1 MTELSADH
9 KALANYRPTHRV
21 RFVTAASLFDGHDAA
36 INIMRRILQGMGV
49 EVVHLGH
56 NRSVDEVVTAALQE
70 DVQGIA
76 ISSYQGGHVEYF
88 KYMVDLLRARG
99 GAHIQVFGG
108 GGGVIVPPEIRVLH
122 DYGVARIFSPED
134 GQRMGLAGMIG
145 EMVMRCDK
153 DLSGLAPTTLAAIQ
167 GHGQDNWRALA
178 QLITALESNN
188 ADAQLLTAMRKAAAN
203 TTVPV
208 LGITGT
214 GGAGK
219 SSLTDELI
227 RRLRLDQGDRLHVAV
242 ISIDP
247 SRRKSGGALLGDRI
261 RMNAIGPWATTQVT
275 SVGPRVFMRSLA
287 TRDFGS
293 EISACLPDV
302 IAAAKCAGFDLVIV
316 ETSGIG
322 QGDAA
327 IVPHVDVPMYVMTP
341 EFGAASQLEKIDML
355 DFAEFVAI
363 NKFDRKGA
371 LDALRD
377 VAKQVQ
383 RNKEAFTTPADQMP
397 VFGTMA
403 ARFNDDGVMAL
414 YQALLP
420 RLKALGLAVQDGS
433 LPRVA
438 VRHSSNQ
445 TPVVPAGRVRYLAE
459 ITDTVRGY
467 KARARAQ
474 AALAREIQQLRA
486 AGVMLHAAN
495 PTKVR
500 AFEAVNDLAT
510 QRESRLGASERKLLA
525 QWPDMRKAYAGDEYV
540 VKIRDKEIR
549 TALVTTSLSGTP
561 IRKVSLPPY
570 MDLGEI
576 LQWLMLDNVPG
587 SYPYTAGTFAFKRE
601 GEDPTRMFAGE
612 GDAFRTNTRFKLLSE
627 GMPAKRLSTAF
638 DSVTLYGNDP
648 DPRPDIYG
656 KVGNSGVSIA
666 TLDDMKVLYGGFDLC
681 SPTTSV
687 SMTINGPAPSILAM
701 FMNTAID
708 QNIEKFNR
716 ENGRE
721 PTDTETAKIREW
733 VLENVRGT
741 VQADILKEDQG
752 QNTCIFSTEFSLK
765 VMGDIAQYFVHNR
778 VRNFYSVS
786 ISGYHIAEAGANP
799 ISQLAFTLSNG
810 FTFVEAYLARGMH
823 VDDFAPNLSFFFSNG
838 MDPEYTVMGRV
849 ARRIWAVAMKEKYGA
864 NERSQKLKYHI
875 QTSGRSLHAQEIQFN
890 DIRTTLQALIAIYD
904 NCNSLHT
911 NAFDEAIT
919 TPTEDSVRRAMAIQ
933 LIINREW
940 GLAKNDNP
948 SQGAFIIEELT
959 ELLEE
964 AVLSEFERIA
974 ERGGVLGAME
984 TGYQRGRIQDESM
997 HYEMLK
1003 HSGEL
1008 PIVGVNTFRNPH
1020 GDAVQDKLE
1029 LARSTDDEKQNQ
1041 LKRLA
1046 DFHQRHSAYSPAMLK
1061 RLQQA
1066 VMDNGNVFEVL
1077 MEAVRVCSLGQ
1088 ITHALFEVGGQ
1099 YRRNM

>member
-1 MTELSADH
+1 MTDLSAEF
-9 KALANYRPTHRV
+9 KALANYRPTHKV

-36 INIMRRILQGMGV
+36 INIMRRILQGMGA
-49 EVVHLGH
+49 EVIHLGH

-88 KYMVDLLRARG
+88 KYMVDLLKSRG

-108 GGGVIVPPEIRVLH
+108 GGGVIVPPEIRELQA
-122 DYGVARIFSPED
+122 YGVSRIYSPED
-134 GQRMGLAGMIG
+134 GQRMGLQGMIG

-153 DLSGLAPTTLAAIQ
+153 DITSLAPTDIKAIQ
-167 GHGQDNWRALA
+167 GHTEASWRALA
-178 QLITALESNN
+178 QL
-188 ADAQLLTAMRKAAAN
+188 LTAMESSKANEALTREIHAQAA
-203 TTVPV
+203 TKKVAV
-208 LGITGT
+208 VGITGT

-227 RRLRLDQGDRLHVAV
+227 RRLRLDQSDALRVAV

-261 RMNAIGPWATTQVT
+261 RMNAISPWKN
-275 SVGPRVFMRSLA
+275 GPRVFMRSLA

-293 EISACLPDV
+293 EISAALPDV
-302 IAAAKCAGFDLVIV
+302 IAACKVAGFDLVVV

-327 IVPHVDVPMYVMTP
+327 IVPLVDVPMYVMTP

-371 LDALRD
+371 NDALRD
-377 VAKQVQ
+377 VSKQVQ
-383 RNKEAFTTPADQMP
+383 RNKEAWNTPTEQMP

-403 ARFNDDGVMAL
+403 ARFNDDGVTAL

-420 RLKALGLAVQDGS
+420 RLKALGVPLKDGS

-438 VRHSSNQ
+438 VRFSSNQ
-445 TPVVPAGRVRYLAE
+445 TPVVPAARTRYLAE
-459 ITDTVRGY
+459 ISDTVRGY
-467 KARARAQ
+467 KTKARAQ
-474 AALAREIQQLRA
+474 ARLAREIQQLRSSARMLTESNPDKVNAVA
-486 AGVMLHAAN
+486 AVTA
-495 PTKVR
+495 
-500 AFEAVNDLAT
+500 LAT
-510 QRESRLGASERKLLA
+510 VREEQLGTAERKLLA
-525 QWPDMRKAYAGDEYV
+525 QWPEMQRAYAGDEYI
-540 VKIRDKEIR
+540 VKIRDREIR
-549 TALVTTSLSGTP
+549 TALTTKSLSGTV
-561 IRKVSLPPY
+561 IRKVALPQFE
-570 MDLGEI
+570 DHGEI
-576 LQWLMLDNVPG
+576 LKWLMLDNVPG

-601 GEDPTRMFAGE
+601 NEDPTRMFAGE
-612 GDAFRTNTRFKLLSE
+612 GDAFKTNTRFKLLSA

-681 SPTTSV
+681 SPSTSV

-708 QNIEKFNR
+708 QHIDKFKAD
-716 ENGRE
+716 NGRE
-721 PTDTETAKIREW
+721 PTDTELEKIREW
-733 VLENVRGT
+733 VQENVRGT

-765 VMGDIAQYFVHNR
+765 VMGDIAEYFVHNR

-823 VDDFAPNLSFFFSNG
+823 IDDFAPNLSFFFSNG

-940 GLAKNDNP
+940 GLAKNENP
-948 SQGAFIIEELT
+948 NQGSFIIEELT
-959 ELLEE
+959 ELVEE
-964 AVLSEFERIA
+964 AVLAEFEKIA

-984 TGYQRGRIQDESM
+984 TGYQRGKI
-997 HYEMLK
+997 
-1003 HSGEL
+1003 
-1008 PIVGVNTFRNPH
+1008 
-1020 GDAVQDKLE
+1020 
-1029 LARSTDDEKQNQ
+1029 
-1041 LKRLA
+1041 
-1046 DFHQRHSAYSPAMLK
+1046 
-1061 RLQQA
+1061 
-1066 VMDNGNVFEVL
+1066 
-1077 MEAVRVCSLGQ
+1077 
-1088 ITHALFEVGGQ
+1088 
-1099 YRRNM
+1099 